1 MSKTQ
6 LPDEHRFVIIIGA
19 GVAGI
24 VQACTFLRKHAFGL
38 EEIELIDRNGGYGG
52 VWWKNTY
59 PGAACDIPSHVY
71 SISWAPNPCEYYF
84 LMNPGTN
91 RLPT

>member
-1 MSKTQ
+1 MSS
-6 LPDEHRFVIIIGA
+6 PIEHRFVIVVGA

-24 VQACTFLRKHAFGL
+24 VQACTLLRNKVFDL
-38 EEIELIDRNGGYGG
+38 DEIEIIDRNSSYGG

-71 SISWAPNPCEYYF
+71 SISWAPNPCECLFY
-84 LMNPGTN
+84 
-91 RLPT
+91 